1 MIQWQL
7 LLTAPDGTL
16 QPCDLW
22 GVDQDM
28 IDAGLTA
35 ESSLSYC
42 VVPIPAGYTPH
53 SLVKKEN

>member
-1 MIQWQL
+1 M
-7 LLTAPDGTL
+7 TAPDGTL

-35 ESSLSYC
+35 ENSLPYC

-53 SLVKKEN
+53 SIVKKEN